1 MAGSGLRAACGI
13 VSAGLA
19 LGVAEL
25 VSVPVGAGS
34 APLAAIGATVVDRTP
49 DGVREWAIDT
59 FGTDD
64 KMMLYL
70 LMGVVAL
77 IVAALVGVVER
88 TVRPIGSVV
97 LGVFG
102 IGAAWAALERPAAN
116 WTWALPSV
124 VGVALAIVSL
134 RWLIRRYEAFGAPA
148 MVRGGGGAA
157 APDSAKAS
165 AVQEDRAHAAEIRIE
180 RGAAEAGSGGGAG
193 AGRGVGAGA
202 ETGAQDPAGGERK
215 AMSAPFEGDDARLSA
230 RGAAWPRVVKPDAAQ
245 VDRRQVMRGIVG
257 VGVLAVAAGIAGR
270 VLGASARSVAGERA
284 AVRLPPPNVP
294 VPPVDPAADLRVPG
308 LASYLTPNSDFY
320 RIDTALTVPQVSKET
335 WSLRIHG
342 MVDREIRLDY
352 ADLARRPSVERLVT
366 LTCVSNPVGGD
377 LIGNASWLGYRLDA
391 LIAEAGP
398 HPDADMV
405 LSRSADGFTAGSPL
419 AALTD
424 GRDALLAVGMNGEPL
439 PVEHGYP
446 ARLVVPG
453 LYGYVSAT
461 KWVTELEITR
471 FDRAQA
477 YWTRRGWSERGPIKT
492 GTRIDTPRGAV
503 RAGKVTIAGVAWAQ
517 HRGID
522 AVEVQID
529 NGPWQPARLAAEPSV
544 DTWRQ
549 WSYDWEASAGTHTV
563 RARAIDGTGTVQT
576 AEVADVIPDGASGY
590 PSRTI
595 RVG

>member
-34 APLAAIGATVVDRTP
+34 APLAAIGATVVDHTP
-49 DGVREWAIDT
+49 DGVREWAIDS

-180 RGAAEAGSGGGAG
+180 RGAAEASSGGGAG

-202 ETGAQDPAGGERK
+202 ETGAQDPVGGERK

-563 RARAIDGTGTVQT
+563 RARATDGTGTVQT

>member
-34 APLAAIGATVVDRTP
+34 APLAAIGATVVDHTP

-77 IVAALVGVVER
+77 IVAALAGVVER
-88 TVRPIGSVV
+88 TGRPIGSVV
-97 LGVFG
+97 LGAFG
-102 IGAAWAALERPAAN
+102 IGAAWAALERPSAN
-116 WTWALPSV
+116 WTWALPSL
-124 VGVALAIVSL
+124 VGVALAIVVL
-134 RWLIRRYEAFGAPA
+134 RWLIRRYEAAGAP
-148 MVRGGGGAA
+148 MRGGAA
-157 APDSAKAS
+157 APDPLKAT
-165 AVQEDRAHAAEIRIE
+165 A
-180 RGAAEAGSGGGAG
+180 
-193 AGRGVGAGA
+193 
-202 ETGAQDPAGGERK
+202 AQDVR
-215 AMSAPFEGDDARLSA
+215 SQGDDARLSA
-230 RGAAWPRVVKPDAAQ
+230 RGAAWPRVVKPDVAQ
-245 VDRRQVMRGIVG
+245 VDRRHVMRGIVG

-294 VPPVDPAADLRVPG
+294 VPPVDPAADLRIPG
-308 LASYLTPNSDFY
+308 LTPYLTSNSDFY

-342 MVDREIRLDY
+342 MVDREILLDY

-377 LIGNASWLGYRLDA
+377 LIGNASWLGYRLDE

-549 WSYDWEASAGTHTV
+549 WSYDWDAPAGTHTV
-563 RARAIDGTGTVQT
+563 RARATDGTGTVQT
-576 AEVADVIPDGASGY
+576 AQVADVIPDGASGY